1 MSGWIGSACRI
12 FSTASCIRSSLSSN
26 GRPVSNRTIR
36 QRTKFNK
43 LGTLLGDSCETSD
56 DVRLVASLLGVAPS
70 NPHALA
76 TVDPRT
82 QRERLLELLWRRLET
97 LAQAQPV
104 LALLED
110 VHWADPTT
118 CELLDLLIA
127 RMASHPVMLML
138 THRPMFQ
145 APWIGEAHV
154 TELRLARLNQRQGAA
169 LIGHIASDRI
179 CPPRQWRRS
188 STRRW
193 SATVS

>member
-1 MSGWIGSACRI
+1 M
-12 FSTASCIRSSLSSN
+12 
-26 GRPVSNRTIR
+26 
-36 QRTKFNK
+36 
-43 LGTLLGDSCETSD
+43 
-56 DVRLVASLLGVAPS
+56 
-70 NPHALA
+70 
-76 TVDPRT
+76 DPRT

-127 RMASHPVMLML
+127 RLASLPVMLVL

-145 APWIGEAHV
+145 VPWIGEAHV

-169 LIGHIASDRI
+169 LIGHIASASDL
-179 CPPRQWRRS
+179 PPRQWRRS
-188 STRRW
+188 SHAPMECHCFLKNSPKQSWKELRMAAAPAPRPDMECQPLCSRHF
-193 SATVS
+193 SAA